1 MAEDTTPG
9 MDQREAIG
17 IGDLAREFDLTTR
30 AIRFYED
37 QGLLNPARQ
46 GQTRVYSQRDRVRLM
61 LILRSKRL
69 GFSIKETK
77 ETLDV
82 YDSPEGEFGQLQRAL
97 EQIRERKSELREQA
111 QDIKVILDE
120 LEDIETRCR
129 ERLSQMEA
137 PEPQSVGSTSV

>member
-1 MAEDTTPG
+1 